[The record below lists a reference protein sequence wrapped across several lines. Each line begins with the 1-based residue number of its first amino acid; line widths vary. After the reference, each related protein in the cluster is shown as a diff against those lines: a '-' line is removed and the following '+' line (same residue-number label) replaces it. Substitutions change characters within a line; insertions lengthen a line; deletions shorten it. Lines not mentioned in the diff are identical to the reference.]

1 MEEVYKQIED
11 TKYSVSNFGNVRNDK
26 SGRIL
31 KQVTNNCGYKCV
43 CLYLPK
49 LKYCSVHR
57 LVAKAF
63 IPNPDNLSDVNHID
77 EDKTNNHV
85 SNLEWL
91 SHKDNLNYGSLPS
104 RRIASNINNLTIGL
118 QVHLLMKYLHP
129 TLQITKRTRRKKI
142 VVDGV
147 EYNNTVDAA
156 KSLGLSCSRICQL
169 QKEGRAYYLDTYTY
183 EWRPSPIKFN
193 KRD

>member
-11 TKYSVSNFGNVRNDK
+11 TMYSVSNFGNVRNDK

-31 KQVTNNCGYKCV
+31 KQVISNSGYKCV

-49 LKYCSVHR
+49 LKYCTVHR

-77 EDKTNNHV
+77 EDKSNNHV

-104 RRIASNINNLTIGL
+104 RRKQFNTGINVL
-118 QVHLLMKYLHP
+118 QANQLMKYLHP
-129 TLQITKRTRRKKI
+129 TLQITKRIKRKKI

-147 EYNNTVDAA
+147 EYNSTVDASEA
-156 KSLGLSCSRICQL
+156 LGLSCSRICQL
-169 QKEGRAYYLDTYTY
+169 QKEGRAYYLDTYTH